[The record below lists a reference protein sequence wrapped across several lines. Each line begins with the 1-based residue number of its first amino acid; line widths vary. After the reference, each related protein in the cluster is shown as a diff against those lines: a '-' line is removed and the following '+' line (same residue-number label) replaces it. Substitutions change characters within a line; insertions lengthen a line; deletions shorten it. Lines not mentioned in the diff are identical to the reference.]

1 MRFRTLAILLVALLL
16 AVPAI
21 AQEQR
26 GSIEGTVKD
35 ASGGV
40 LPGTTVEA
48 RSAGGSV
55 VTSVS
60 DSSGVFRFPS
70 LAPGYYTVTAT
81 LSGFETRK
89 FENVEVLLGQ
99 IKRLEFSMPVAGVAE
114 TITVTGE
121 SPLVDVRQSARATSL
136 RAEQL
141 DLLPKGRDFM
151 TLVTQAPGA
160 NYEAKSA
167 GVMIDGAT
175 TGENRYIV
183 DGAETSNIVFG
194 GTGKAVIADFVEEVQ
209 VKSSGYTAEYGG
221 ATGGVINVLTR
232 SGTNSWRGNVLYN
245 FESSGLQG
253 SSRPT
258 LRLSLTDSTKSEYI
272 TYPKDGYLRQEPGFS
287 IGGPIARDKTWFFVA
302 YQPSLIKYER
312 TTAQR
317 DTKSDLTTTRK
328 DQVQYL
334 TANNTAQ
341 IGSKLRT
348 RLAYN
353 QSWSK
358 QDGLQQ
364 ALDGSTSST
373 TNFDVTRK
381 YPNWSIS
388 GQADYVVSSSLFFGA
403 RVGYYTADQHDF
415 GISTDPRYL
424 FIYGNIGMA
433 GVPDQFQRTTNFTSV
448 PTNTSTAFDKQGRL
462 AFQVDGTWYGH
473 FAGQHT
479 IKGGFQIDRLSNSVN
494 SGEQGNLVRLYW
506 AQSFCSGGNCFTG
519 PYGYYRV
526 RTNGAP
532 GLQKQGFI
540 TQGDVGV
547 TNYGLFIQDAWT
559 INNRLTLNLGLR
571 TENEKVP
578 AYAAGPGIPTIGIT
592 FPFRDKLAPRL
603 GFAWDLKGDGL
614 WKAYGSWGIFYDIFK
629 MNLPRG
635 SFGGEKWQE
644 YWYTLDTYDWTTL
657 VNAASCPAAEAGP
670 GAGACP
676 GTNFWGP
683 VDYRHPSF
691 GADAIDPDLKPM
703 ESRELSLGLE
713 HQLSANMGVSARY
726 VRKWLIRA
734 IDDTGSLD
742 ANFNEIYVT
751 ANPGFGLTQTA
762 WSDPLTPLPKARRD
776 YDSVEF
782 AFTKNMSKNWY
793 LRMSY
798 MWSRLFG
805 NYSGLDQTDENGRQS
820 PNTGRLYDYP
830 LMSFDQHANDVEGPL
845 ATDRPHQFKV
855 QFIYSFPMGL
865 SLGANQFVASGIPR
879 TSEMPVISSSG
890 YPLFYKGR
898 GDQGRMPTYYQT
910 DIFVQQQFNIGGN
923 RKLQAYFNVLNLF
936 DQQIGTNFFATVLAQ
951 GKTLDF
957 KEQAFYSK
965 QLPDF
970 DTLAANI
977 AKDPRYMLTSGY
989 QTALQARFGV
999 KFLF

>member
-1 MRFRTLAILLVALLL
+1 MRFRTLALLLVALLL
-16 AVPAI
+16 AVPAF

-40 LPGTTVEA
+40 LPGATVEA
-48 RSAGGSV
+48 RSAGGA
-55 VTSVS
+55 VTSSVT
-60 DSSGVFRFPS
+60 DSSGLFRFPS
-70 LAPGYYTVTAT
+70 LAPGYYTVTTT
-81 LSGFETRK
+81 LSGFQVSK

-99 IKRLEFSMPVAGVAE
+99 IKRLEFAMAVAGVAE

-151 TLVTQAPGA
+151 SLVTQAPGA

-194 GTGKAVIADFVEEVQ
+194 GTGKAVIADFIEEVQ
-209 VKSSGYTAEYGG
+209 IKSSGYTAEYGG
-221 ATGGVINVLTR
+221 STGGVINVLTR
-232 SGTNSWRGNVLYN
+232 SGTNSWRGNLLFN
-245 FESSGLQG
+245 FENSGLQG
-253 SSRPT
+253 ARPPT
-258 LRLSLTDSTKSEYI
+258 LRLALADSTKSEYI
-272 TYPKDGYLRQEPGFS
+272 SYPKDGYRRMEPGFS
-287 IGGPIARDKTWFFVA
+287 IGGPIAKDKTWFFAA
-302 YQPSLIKYER
+302 YQPSLIKYDR
-312 TTAQR
+312 VTTQK
-317 DTKSDLTTTRK
+317 DTGSDLSTTQ
-328 DQVQYL
+328 DQTIHYL

-348 RLAYN
+348 RVAYN
-353 QSWSK
+353 NSWSQTK
-358 QDGLQQ
+358 GQQQ
-364 ALDGSTSST
+364 ALDGSTPST
-373 TNFDVTRK
+373 NDFNKTWK
-381 YPNWSIS
+381 YPNWSVS
-388 GQADYVVSSSLFFGA
+388 GQADYVASSKLFFGA
-403 RVGYYTADQHDF
+403 RVGYYTADEHDF
-415 GISTDPRYL
+415 GIPAVPRYS
-424 FIYGNIGMA
+424 FPSTSNIGMA
-433 GVPDQFQRTTNFTSV
+433 GVPADLQRTTGFSSV
-448 PTNTSTAFDKQGRL
+448 PTNTAVAFDKQGRL
-462 AFQVDGTWYGH
+462 AFQVDGTLYGN
-473 FAGQHT
+473 FGGQHT

-506 AQSFCSGGNCFTG
+506 GQSFAGMKGT
-519 PYGYYRV
+519 YGYYRV
-526 RTNGAP
+526 RTNGAS
-532 GLQKQGFI
+532 GLEKQGFI
-540 TQGDVGV
+540 TQGDVST

-559 INNRLTLNLGLR
+559 INSRLTLNLGLR

-578 AYAAGPGIPTIGIT
+578 AYAAGPGIPTVGIN
-592 FPFRDKLAPRL
+592 FPFSDKLAPRL

-635 SFGGEKWQE
+635 SFGGEKWLE
-644 YWYTLDTYDWTTL
+644 YWYTLDTPDWTTL
-657 VNAASCPAAEAGP
+657 TDAASCPPAEGGP

-676 GTNFWGP
+676 GTFIRGP

-691 GADAIDPDLKPM
+691 GADAIDPGLKPM
-703 ESRELSLGLE
+703 QSRELSLGLE
-713 HQLSANMGVSARY
+713 HQLSPVVAVSARY

-734 IDDTGSLD
+734 VDDTGSLD

-782 AFTKNMSKNWY
+782 ALTKNMSHNYY
-793 LRMSY
+793 LRLSY
-798 MWSRLFG
+798 MWSRLYG

-830 LMSFDQHANDVEGPL
+830 LMSFDQSANDVEGPL
-845 ATDRPHQFKV
+845 ATDRPHQFKA
-855 QFIYSFPMGL
+855 QFIYSMSKGFSVGV
-865 SLGANQFVASGIPR
+865 NEFIASGIPK
-879 TSEMPVISSSG
+879 TSEMPVISSSA

-898 GDQGRMPTYYQT
+898 GDAGRMPMYSQT
-910 DIFVQQQFNIGGN
+910 DLFIQQEFKIGGD
-923 RKLQAYFNVLNLF
+923 RRFQAYFNLLNLF
-936 DQQIGTNFFATVLAQ
+936 NQSNGTNFFATVLAS

-957 KEQAFYSK
+957 SEQAFYEK
-965 QLPDF
+965 QLPAF

-977 AKDPRYMLTSGY
+977 LKDPRYM
-989 QTALQARFGV
+989 QTTGFQTPIQARFGV